1 MGQLSWNCQFFQYL
15 QQIDQL
21 AERIRH
27 DKELV
32 RSVEY
37 ATQCLISTLG
47 TGHKILIAGNGGSA
61 AHAQHFAAEL
71 VGRFARERRALPAL
85 ALTTD
90 TSIITAWSN
99 DYSFGDIFARQIMAL
114 GTQGDIFIALSTSG
128 NSPNIIA
135 ARNAARSR
143 NIDTMCLLGKGGGKL
158 LEIRGKEHC
167 IVVPSD
173 STQLVQDAHQWILHH
188 WCAAIDEAFAPM
200 EK

>member
-15 QQIDQL
+15 QQVDQL
-21 AERIRH
+21 AERLRH
-27 DKELV
+27 DKEFI
-32 RSVEY
+32 REVEQ
-37 ATQCLISTLG
+37 ATQCLVSALG
-47 TGHKILIAGNGGSA
+47 SGHKILIAGNGGSA

-71 VGRFARERRALPAL
+71 VGRFVRKRRALAAL

-99 DYSFGDIFARQIMAL
+99 DCSFEDVFARQIEAL
-114 GTQGDIFIALSTSG
+114 GKPGDIFLAISTSG
-128 NSPNIIA
+128 NSPNVIA
-135 ARNAARSR
+135 AWDAARLGHLE
-143 NIDTMCLLGKGGGKL
+143 TVCLLGKGGGKL
-158 LEIRGKEHC
+158 FGVRDHDYC

-173 STQLVQDAHQWILHH
+173 NTQLIQDAHQWILHH

>member
-1 MGQLSWNCQFFQYL
+1 MGQLAWNCQFFQYL

-21 AERIRH
+21 AEKMRN

-32 RSVEY
+32 RSVEH

-71 VGRFARERRALPAL
+71 VGRFARARRALPAL

-99 DYSFGDIFARQIMAL
+99 DFSFEDVFARQIEAL
-114 GTQGDIFIALSTSG
+114 GAQRDIFLALSTSG
-128 NSPNIIA
+128 NSSNVIVA
-135 ARNAARSR
+135 QNAAKLRGLR
-143 NIDTMCLLGKGGGKL
+143 MLCLLGKGGGKL
-158 LEIRGKEHC
+158 LEACELEDC

-173 STQLVQDAHQWILHH
+173 NTQLIQDAHQWILHH
-188 WCAAIDEAFAPM
+188 WCAAIDEAFSSM
-200 EK
+200 ER

>member
-27 DKELV
+27 DKELI
-32 RSVEY
+32 RSVEH
-37 ATQCLISTLG
+37 ATKLLISTLG

-71 VGRFARERRALPAL
+71 VGHFARERQPLAAL

-99 DYSFGDIFARQIMAL
+99 DHSFEDVFARQIAAL

-128 NSPNIIA
+128 NSPNVIA
-135 ARNAARSR
+135 ASHAAQLRGVE
-143 NIDTMCLLGKGGGKL
+143 TVCLLGKGGGKL
-158 LEIRGKEHC
+158 LEFHGSDHC
-167 IVVPSD
+167 IVVPSS
-173 STQLVQDAHQWILHH
+173 STQLVQDAHQWILHY